1 MVVILWVIPLVAAPR
16 RRHGKVIVC
25 VKPSSGPI
33 SSRKLLSLQSD
44 HGRAKSRATV
54 LFHQAIVR
62 LKSRP
67 RGFHLVTSEIL
78 AAIPEISKVGTGLL
92 HLLLQHTSA
101 SLFLNENADP
111 DVRRDFEHWS
121 NQAIPDGASYFVHT
135 LEGADDMPAHLK
147 SGIYGTSQT
156 IPVRDGRLLLG
167 TWQGVYLG
175 EHRDDGGSRT
185 VVATLMGKE

>member
-1 MVVILWVIPLVAAPR
+1 VLLHQTII
-16 RRHGKVIVC
+16 
-25 VKPSSGPI
+25 
-33 SSRKLLSLQSD
+33 KLK
-44 HGRAKSRATV
+44 A
-54 LFHQAIVR
+54 
-62 LKSRP
+62 RP

-78 AAIPEISKVGTGLL
+78 GAIPEIATLRMGLL

-101 SLFLNENADP
+101 SLLLNENADP
-111 DVRRDFEHWS
+111 DVRRDFERWS
-121 NQAIPDGASYFVHT
+121 NQTIPDGAPYFTHT

-147 SGIYGTSQT
+147 AGVYGASQT

-185 VVATLMGKE
+185 VVATLIGKE

>member
-1 MVVILWVIPLVAAPR
+1 LPRHAVGEANVIL
-16 RRHGKVIVC
+16 C
-25 VKPSSGPI
+25 VKPTSGVV

-54 LFHQAIVR
+54 LFHQAIIK

-78 AAIPEISKVGTGLL
+78 AAIPEISKVGMGLV
-92 HLLLQHTSA
+92 HLFLQHTSA

-111 DVRRDFEHWS
+111 DVRADFEHWS
-121 NQAIPDGASYFVHT
+121 NQAIPDGASYLVHR
-135 LEGADDMPAHLK
+135 LEGLDDMPAHLK
-147 SGIYGTSQT
+147 SGIYGTSQI
-156 IPVRDGRLLLG
+156 IPIRDGRLLLG

-185 VVATLMGKE
+185 VVATLWGKE

>member
-1 MVVILWVIPLVAAPR
+1 M
-16 RRHGKVIVC
+16 
-25 VKPSSGPI
+25 
-33 SSRKLLSLQSD
+33 RKTDERLDFFPQLLSLQSD

-78 AAIPEISKVGTGLL
+78 TAIPEIAKVSTGIL
-92 HLLLQHTSA
+92 HLFLQHTSA
-101 SLFLNENADP
+101 SLLLNENADP
-111 DVRRDFEHWS
+111 DVRVDFEQWS
-121 NQAIPDGASYFVHT
+121 NRAVPDGASYFVHR

-147 SGIYGTSQT
+147 AGIYGTSQT
-156 IPVRDGRLLLG
+156 IPICDGRLLLG